1 MVLDK
6 LFNFISILLSEKAA
20 DLLDSGRVKV
30 ESAVKEKA
38 LTMSQQILQHSFGI
52 HTPLGIATAHY
63 ITIAT
68 AHYSNQPHSKS
79 LITLNNRLGQKIR
92 SCSRWKKL
100 VCTFQKTCL
109 TTGRYASR
117 LCNGQHRLEEEDI
130 RGW

>member
-38 LTMSQQILQHSFGI
+38 LIMSQQILQHSFGI

-63 ITIAT
+63 
-68 AHYSNQPHSKS
+68 SNQTHSKS

-100 VCTFQKTCL
+100 VCTFQRTCL

-117 LCNGQHRLEEEDI
+117 LCNGQPRLEEEDI